1 MTQQIKAAKDA
12 RQNPGAPDAPIEV
25 CSSGT
30 GGDWFVVKSA
40 AADEKDTKFLR
51 QDRWEEILIDLLNA
65 QNVAVLAGSGTSL
78 GPRAKGP
85 SMKELFAAVKGHAD
99 FQKVV
104 QLAKHNQKDENIENL
119 LSCCK
124 SSLPFIADA
133 ERAVVEGFVKHS
145 EKLIAQMCNSFLSA
159 ADLSTH
165 QIFLRRL
172 GRRSTTRPRL
182 KLFTTNYDLCFE
194 RAASQIQCPIID
206 GFSFSSPR
214 SFSPR
219 FFGYD
224 FVRRG
229 VDTTGSPDF
238 VEGVFHLYKL
248 HGSVDWQRAN
258 NEIVRADGTETPCLI
273 YPAATKYEQSY
284 SQPYLEMMSQFLASV
299 RGANTTLLVVGFG
312 FNDDHLAQPILA
324 AVRSN
329 AGMRLLV
336 VDPSAKAKVGSAD
349 APYHNELKAFIDE
362 KDERVTLV
370 NSTFDAFTRHVPDL
384 ARRTLEERLAEAVQ
398 RVTKARQ

>member
-1 MTQQIKAAKDA
+1 MPQPIKSAEDDKKIPEASNA
-12 RQNPGAPDAPIEV
+12 STEV
-25 CSSGT
+25 CSSVT
-30 GGDWFVVKSA
+30 RGDWFVVKPA
-40 AADEKDTKFLR
+40 AADEKDTECLR
-51 QDRWEEILIDLLNA
+51 QDRWEDLLIDLFNA

-78 GPRAKGP
+78 GPRVKGP

-104 QLAKHNQKDENIENL
+104 QLARHDQKDENIENL
-119 LSCCK
+119 LSRCK

-133 ERAVVEGFVKHS
+133 EGAIVEGFVKDS
-145 EKLIAQMCNSFLSA
+145 EKLIAQMCNSFLSE

-172 GRRSTTRPRL
+172 GRRSTARPRL
-182 KLFTTNYDLCFE
+182 KLFTTNYDVCFE
-194 RAASQIQCPIID
+194 QAASLIQCPMID

-224 FVRRG
+224 FVRRSG
-229 VDTTGSPDF
+229 DTTGSPDF

-258 NEIVRADGTETPCLI
+258 DEIVRAEGTETPCLI

-299 RGANTTLLVVGFG
+299 RGANTTLLVIGFG

-336 VDPSAKAKVGSAD
+336 VDPSVKAKVGSAD

-370 NSTFDAFTRHVPDL
+370 NSTFDAFTRHLPDL

>member
-1 MTQQIKAAKDA
+1 
-12 RQNPGAPDAPIEV
+12 
-25 CSSGT
+25 
-30 GGDWFVVKSA
+30 
-40 AADEKDTKFLR
+40 
-51 QDRWEEILIDLLNA
+51 
-65 QNVAVLAGSGTSL
+65 
-78 GPRAKGP
+78 
-85 SMKELFAAVKGHAD
+85 MKELFAEVKGHVD

-104 QLAKHNQKDENIENL
+104 QLAKHDQKDENIENL
-119 LSCCK
+119 LSRCK
-124 SSLPFIADA
+124 SSLQFIADT
-133 ERAVVEGFVKHS
+133 ERALVEEFVKQA
-145 EKLIAQMCNSFLSA
+145 EKLIALKCNSFMSA

-172 GRRSTTRPRL
+172 GRRSTARPRL

-194 RAASQIQCPIID
+194 KAASQIQCPIVD

-229 VDTTGSPDF
+229 ADATGSPDF

-258 NEIVRADGTETPCLI
+258 NEIVRAEGTEAPCLI

-299 RGANTTLLVVGFG
+299 RSANTTLLVIGFG
-312 FNDDHLAQPILA
+312 FNDDHLSQPVLA

-329 AGMRLLV
+329 AGLRLLV
-336 VDPSAKAKVGSAD
+336 VDPSVKAKSGSAD